1 MQKITHPL
9 TIKLLIGVLLFL
21 GLGGIYGGL
30 SFITAPTG
38 SSMNVSQS
46 YLSGL
51 PIQDYLLP
59 GILLL
64 VGFGLFPVLLAVAL
78 WMKPTWLAPLAS
90 HYMGWIVTVMLSIGL
105 MLWMLVQI
113 GIMGIQQPIQIII
126 IIVALTIFVLALL
139 PQTRAYYADNAK

>member
-1 MQKITHPL
+1 MQKRTHPL

-30 SFITAPTG
+30 SFITDPTG
-38 SSMNVSQS
+38 GSMNVSQS
-46 YLSGL
+46 YLTGL

-64 VGFGLFPVLLAVAL
+64 VGFGIFPIILAIAL
-78 WMKPTWLAPLAS
+78 WMKPAWLAPLAN
-90 HYMGWIVTVMLSIGL
+90 HYMGWVVTVMLSIGL
-105 MLWMLVQI
+105 MLWMVVQV

-126 IIVALTIFVLALL
+126 IAVSITIFILAFL
-139 PQTRAYYADNAK
+139 PQTRAYYADDAK